1 MASAQEK
8 DNLKQEGLTFAV
20 KVKTILDELGIRPS
34 DYHVGSQAPD
44 PSTNYL
50 FWVNNLITNR
60 PVIMVKSKT
69 VENLWEPTTGPLKML
84 FDNLSVNNLGYTI
97 EQTENGNPVN
107 KIMRNIAFRGA
118 GISTSTNIAIPA
130 SVSSSMDPLHRYI
143 DESLTTF
150 KDKTTG
156 KSYPLSVMMNKHFT
170 NFFID
175 GTSIQISTD
184 GTDLSNWDYV
194 ITLNYA
200 I

>member
-1 MASAQEK
+1 MASQQEK

-34 DYHVGSQAPD
+34 DYHIGTQAPD

-50 FWVNNLITNR
+50 FWIDNSITNR
-60 PVIMVKSKT
+60 PVIKVKSKT
-69 VENLWEPTTGPLKML
+69 VENQWDSATGPIKML
-84 FDNLSVNNLGYTI
+84 FDNLAVNNIGYTI

-107 KIMRNIAFRGA
+107 RQMRSVVLRGS
-118 GISTSTNIAIPA
+118 GIGTSTNIVLPV
-130 SVSSSMDPLHRYI
+130 SVSSGMHSLHRYV

-150 KDKTTG
+150 KDKTSG
-156 KSYPLSVMMNKHFT
+156 KSYPLSVMINRHFT
-170 NFFID
+170 DFFID
-175 GTSIQISTD
+175 GTSIQINTD